1 MERNLGL
8 EEIYQL
14 YFQDVYQYVFSFCK
28 NVQLT
33 EDIVQE
39 TFYRAYFYVESYDD
53 EKIKPW
59 LFKVA
64 YHTFVDFWR
73 KDKRIV
79 YVDEQLTEEK
89 ISQSAESEFF
99 TKHEINEWFKGIQSL
114 SIQKRN
120 AIILRDY
127 YHFSYQEIANIL
139 DTTLANVKVTIF
151 RARKEVQKYLALSD
165 KE

>member
-14 YFQDVYQYVFSFCK
+14 YFQDVYHYVFTLCK

-53 EKIKPW
+53 EKIRPW

-64 YHTFVDFWR
+64 YHTFIDFWR
-73 KDKRIV
+73 KDKRVV
-79 YVDEQLTEEK
+79 YVEEPFTEAK
-89 ISQSAESEFF
+89 MSQSAESEFF
-99 TKHEINEWFKGIQSL
+99 TKHEINEWFQAVQRL
-114 SIQKRN
+114 SIQKRT
-120 AIILRDY
+120 AIVLRDY
-127 YHFSYQEIANIL
+127 LVCQH
-139 DTTLANVKVTIF
+139 
-151 RARKEVQKYLALSD
+151 
-165 KE
+165 